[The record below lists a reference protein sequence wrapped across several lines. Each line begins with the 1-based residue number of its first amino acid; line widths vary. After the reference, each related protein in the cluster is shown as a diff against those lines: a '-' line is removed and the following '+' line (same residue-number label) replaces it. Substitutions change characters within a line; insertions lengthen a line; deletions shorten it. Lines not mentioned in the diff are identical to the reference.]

1 MLKSVLIIFFFTLIV
16 YIIGKK
22 YMVYIII
29 FLFDKLTSGN
39 INFIYKRDPLY
50 QSYNIVF

>member
-22 YMVYIII
+22 YMVYI
-29 FLFDKLTSGN
+29 
-39 INFIYKRDPLY
+39 NFIYKRDPLY

>member
-22 YMVYIII
+22 YMVYII

>member
-22 YMVYIII
+22 YN
-29 FLFDKLTSGN
+29 KLTSGN